1 MTTKT
6 LALAGAFLAGLA
18 GPAAAHPSFAVP
30 EAAAGSTYKGVLG
43 VGHGCDGAATTAIRV
58 RIPDGV
64 INAKPMPK
72 PGWTLETVVG
82 PYAEPAE
89 PAEPAVLHGE
99 TVTEGV
105 REIVWS
111 GGALEDGWFDE
122 FTIRATLPQGEP
134 GQVLVFPVV
143 QECGEASIEWVE
155 VAPEGQDPHEL
166 ESPAPTL
173 TLAAPAHTH

>member
-72 PGWTLETVVG
+72 PGWTLETTIA
-82 PYAEPAE
+82 PYPEPVAYFDQT
-89 PAEPAVLHGE
+89 L
-99 TVTEGV
+99 TEGV
-105 REIVWS
+105 QEIIWS
-111 GGALEDGWFDE
+111 GGELPDEWYDE
-122 FTIRATLPQGEP
+122 FVFRGHLPDGGQP
-134 GQVLVFPVV
+134 GQVLYFPVV
-143 QECGEASIEWVE
+143 QECGDTATRWIEIP
-155 VAPEGQDPHEL
+155 AEGQTSDDL
-166 ESPAPTL
+166 EESAPGVTL
-173 TLAAPAHTH
+173 TAPVEGD